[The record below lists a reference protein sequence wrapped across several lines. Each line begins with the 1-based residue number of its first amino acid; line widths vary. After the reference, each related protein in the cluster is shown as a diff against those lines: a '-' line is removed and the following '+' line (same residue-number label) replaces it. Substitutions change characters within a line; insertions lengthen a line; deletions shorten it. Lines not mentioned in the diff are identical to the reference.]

1 MCVSLVQRLLVL
13 ACGIAFVALTS
24 SRGDGEMA
32 AWTAKWIWI
41 DGTRGGGRGTRE
53 DELPRNFYLCARK
66 AFDAPRDLQSAT
78 LRITADAR
86 YVLFV
91 NGQRIGNGPIRGWQ
105 HSWFYDTYDLTPHLR
120 MVFVSV
126 IH

>member
-1 MCVSLVQRLLVL
+1 
-13 ACGIAFVALTS
+13 
-24 SRGDGEMA
+24 MA

-41 DGTRGGGRGTRE
+41 DGTRGMGQGTGE
-53 DELPRNFYLCARK
+53 DDLQRNFYLCARK
-66 AFDAPRDLQSAT
+66 TFDVPKDLQTAI

-105 HSWFYDTYDLTPHLR
+105 HSWFYDTYDLTPHCVPANATLSACWSSNPAR
-120 MVFVSV
+120 RIFNTRWGAAVYWRNWT
-126 IH
+126 